1 MKYTLLI
8 LLMFPI
14 FSFAQS
20 SPASLWCAS
29 ECNAAGDEKKNTKAI
44 FMAKNQ
50 KISTRSLVIDDAKEL
65 KFELRILFV
74 LPEGK
79 VSKDQKKSIKNT
91 VKELNSAFESANI
104 SFSIDEIESVTSE
117 LKVEDLTEN
126 AYDPYLG
133 FSELFDKEDKISIY
147 IFDYNKEL
155 GFKPF

>member
-1 MKYTLLI
+1 
-8 LLMFPI
+8 
-14 FSFAQS
+14 
-20 SPASLWCAS
+20 
-29 ECNAAGDEKKNTKAI
+29 
-44 FMAKNQ
+44 
-50 KISTRSLVIDDAKEL
+50 
-65 KFELRILFV
+65 

-147 IFDYNKEL
+147 IFDYNKVISKTL
-155 GFKPF
+155 R